1 MADDF
6 ASHQPGLTSPAEAA
20 FAVTPADGSDL
31 PHVTRALY
39 VGSAGALRVTMLSG
53 GTVTFTGMQAGM
65 VYPLRVIRVLASETT
80 AGGIVGLR

>member
-31 PHVTRALY
+31 PRATRALY

-53 GTVTFTGMQAGM
+53 ETVTFAGMQAGM
-65 VYPLRVIRVLASETT
+65 VYPLRVIRVLATETT